1 MKKEL
6 RSKDTVSKSAAS
18 IVVPKKRV
26 NQLGVAIGVVFVLL
40 LSFLGYFLFTD
51 EGETTERIPIVV
63 ADFVNETD
71 EKELDGLSGLLITS
85 LEQSRKLSV
94 LTRSRMFDILKQLG
108 KEEVT
113 RIDENLSREICKQAN
128 INALVMASIRKLGQR
143 YSIDL
148 KVLDPQ
154 KDEYLFT
161 AKKKTMAKRT
171 YSR

>member
-1 MKKEL
+1 M
-6 RSKDTVSKSAAS
+6 
-18 IVVPKKRV
+18 
-26 NQLGVAIGVVFVLL
+26 GVAIGVVFVLL